1 MSDNQLL
8 STRSMGK
15 CQRDEK
21 DQNAVQKSI
30 IDLIRLKI
38 IRFIFVSVFFYERF

>member
-1 MSDNQLL
+1 
-8 STRSMGK
+8 MGK

-21 DQNAVQKSI
+21 DQNAVQKKI

-38 IRFIFVSVFFYERF
+38 IRFIFVSVQSLFYERF